1 MKIQSKNILTLGK
14 AYLCFSLAMMA
25 MTATAQNV
33 STIKQAGNII
43 PATDGNIQYVGRVSF
58 RNPQSP
64 SFTFPGVQIRAAFTG
79 TSLKM
84 IAKPK
89 SGYFMV
95 RIDGSKAF
103 KVGFN
108 SERDSVVSLAAAL
121 PEGRHEVNAMYV
133 TEGYERIGE
142 FRGFILD
149 ENAKMLEAPAMP
161 ERKIEFIGNSITCGY
176 GVEDTDRADHFQD
189 ETCNHYYTYANLTA
203 QALGAI
209 HQVVARSGIGVY
221 RCYDGPVT
229 GDSIN
234 MNTEYTHTLLY
245 DKTENWDF
253 SRYTPQLVC
262 INLGTNDTSTK
273 GADPKLLKQGYVNLV
288 KQVRDHYPKAKI
300 VLLSGS
306 MMGDDALILAKKT
319 MDEVMNEA
327 HKKGDKEIYRFDMS
341 FQTGDLG
348 YGADWHPSVAQHQKM
363 ASELIPFL
371 KNLMNW

>member
-1 MKIQSKNILTLGK
+1 MKMELKCRKTWLG
-14 AYLCFSLAMMA
+14 LSFAMVA

-33 STIKQAGNII
+33 STIKQAGI
-43 PATDGNIQYVGRVSF
+43 GRVSF

-89 SGYFMV
+89 TGYFMV

-149 ENAKMLEAPAMP
+149 ENAKMLEAPVIP

-221 RCYDGPVT
+221 RCYDGH
-229 GDSIN
+229 SAECFN
-234 MNTEYTHTLLY
+234 N
-245 DKTENWDF
+245 
-253 SRYTPQLVC
+253 
-262 INLGTNDTSTK
+262 
-273 GADPKLLKQGYVNLV
+273 
-288 KQVRDHYPKAKI
+288 
-300 VLLSGS
+300 
-306 MMGDDALILAKKT
+306 
-319 MDEVMNEA
+319 
-327 HKKGDKEIYRFDMS
+327 
-341 FQTGDLG
+341 QTGR
-348 YGADWHPSVAQHQKM
+348 
-363 ASELIPFL
+363 
-371 KNLMNW
+371 